1 MITFPIHIAGHSVCV
16 HNIPPY
22 GGYGNNTWYKVL
34 TLLWFVSVQVVRVP
48 QAKKLWGEKVPNL
61 SKFWSAEHENG
72 IKH

>member
-1 MITFPIHIAGHSVCV
+1 M
-16 HNIPPY
+16 

-34 TLLWFVSVQVVRVP
+34 MLLRFNVRVQVVTVP

-61 SKFWSAEHENG
+61 SKFWSAEHKNG

>member
-1 MITFPIHIAGHSVCV
+1 MSVV
-16 HNIPPY
+16 YHHM

-34 TLLWFVSVQVVRVP
+34 MLLRFNVRVQVVTVP

-61 SKFWSAEHENG
+61 SKFWSAEHKNG